1 MLGTKEGG
9 GVMCVARKAG
19 CGRWLEGLTSIWEPG
34 LGAQRW
40 VGAVW
45 TDEMRADV
53 GAVLRFNYYVC

>member
-1 MLGTKEGG
+1 
-9 GVMCVARKAG
+9 MCVARKAG

-40 VGAVW
+40 VGTVW